1 MAISKI
7 LDSSAGS
14 ESAVKLPQ
22 NIRYDRESQ
31 NCDWVLFS
39 VTRFLISQ
47 TSYPNFG
54 SAWSDIILVL
64 ILGPC
69 SLWSDFCRTLNQPKD
84 EYLFMILFRN
94 RNVAYRSL
102 QVFATD
108 PWDHFH
114 KLAPYNISHHN
125 IKGTLLRNRRTILN
139 TITLTLTDYPN
150 RSSSPSNKYKSV

>member
-1 MAISKI
+1 M
-7 LDSSAGS
+7 
-14 ESAVKLPQ
+14 V
-22 NIRYDRESQ
+22 
-31 NCDWVLFS
+31 
-39 VTRFLISQ
+39 
-47 TSYPNFG
+47 
-54 SAWSDIILVL
+54 
-64 ILGPC
+64 
-69 SLWSDFCRTLNQPKD
+69 
-84 EYLFMILFRN
+84 LFRN

-150 RSSSPSNKYKSV
+150 RSSSPSNGYKSV